1 MPEMTELLNI
11 LAVAPLPFYCDGRMT
26 FAMGGPIFYA
36 DLLPGLAK
44 LGHRVRVI
52 AQAPVAREG
61 QQRAGLLWDIP
72 TLSVEWFALEYRSGS
87 TPPPPSFLEKEKQ
100 TLKPLFDR
108 MIGEQTPEVVMIG
121 RQDLIWNVFALCRE
135 YRLPSL
141 LIPHSSPLAAL
152 SGSTY
157 PETVKQ
163 QLVDQFRQVDCVV
176 AVAKHLEE
184 LFRSVGVT
192 NVCMIPNIADPLR
205 FRPEPKNPQLL
216 KELGIG
222 ANQLVIS
229 HISNFRAKKRPLD
242 IIASAESVLRA
253 NPSIVYLIIG
263 DGPCRQEMEELG
275 REKGITASF
284 RYIGEIDHQ
293 HMPHYVNL
301 SDIVLL
307 PSEREGASLV
317 YREAQACGR
326 VLLASDIPA
335 AREAVVDGETGVLFR
350 MGDVQDLA
358 TKILVLAGNP
368 TLRQQ
373 IGEKARAAV
382 APQTLDWWVRSYEAV
397 LRRTALRLGPMR
409 ARS

>member
-1 MPEMTELLNI
+1 MTDPLNI
-11 LAVAPLPFYCDGRMT
+11 LAVAPLPFYCDGKMT

-44 LGHRVRVI
+44 LGHHVQVI
-52 AQAPVAREG
+52 AQAPAAREG
-61 QQRAGLLWDIP
+61 QQRTGLAWSIP
-72 TLSVEWFALEYRSGS
+72 TLRVEWFALEYRSGS
-87 TPPPPSFLEKEKQ
+87 TPPPASFLEKEKQ
-100 TLKPLFDR
+100 TLQPLFER
-108 MIGEQTPEVVMIG
+108 MIGEQTPDVVLIG

-152 SGSTY
+152 SSGTY
-157 PETVKQ
+157 PESARQ
-163 QLVDQFRQVDCVV
+163 QLVEQFRQVDCVV

-192 NVCMIPNIADPLR
+192 NACTIPNIADPLQ
-205 FRPEPKNPQLL
+205 FRPEPKSQQLL

-222 ANQLVIS
+222 EHQLVIS
-229 HISNFRAKKRPLD
+229 HISNLRAKKRPLD
-242 IIASAESVLRA
+242 IVITAELVLRV
-253 NPSIVYLIIG
+253 NPHIVYLIIG
-263 DGPCRQEMEELG
+263 DGPYRREMEEVG
-275 REKGITASF
+275 KEKGLAASF
-284 RYIGEIDHQ
+284 RYVGEIDHQ
-293 HMPHYVNL
+293 DMPDYINL
-301 SDIVLL
+301 SDIVVL

-350 MGDVQDLA
+350 LGDVQDLA
-358 TKILVLAGNP
+358 TKILSVAGNP

-382 APQTLDWWVRSYEAV
+382 APQTLD
-397 LRRTALRLGPMR
+397 
-409 ARS
+409 

>member
-1 MPEMTELLNI
+1 MPEMMEPLDI

-26 FAMGGPIFYA
+26 FTMGGPIFYA
-36 DLLPGLAK
+36 DLLPGLAQ

-52 AQAPVAREG
+52 AQAPAAREG
-61 QQRAGLLWDIP
+61 QQRTGLRWDIP

-87 TPPPPSFLEKEKQ
+87 TPPPSSFLEKEKQ
-100 TLKPLFDR
+100 TLMPLFGR
-108 MIGEQTPEVVMIG
+108 MVRQQTPNVVMIG

-135 YRLPSL
+135 YHLPSF

-152 SGSTY
+152 SGGTY

-163 QLVDQFRQVDCVV
+163 QLVDQFCQVDCVV
-176 AVAKHLEE
+176 AVARHLEE
-184 LFRSVGVT
+184 LFRSVGVAS
-192 NVCMIPNIADPLR
+192 VCTIPNIADPSQ

-216 KELGIG
+216 AELGIG
-222 ANQLVIS
+222 ENQLVIS
-229 HISNFRAKKRPLD
+229 HISNLRAKKRPLD
-242 IIASAESVLRA
+242 IIAAAEVVLRT

-275 REKGITASF
+275 RAKGIATSF
-284 RYIGEIDHQ
+284 RYVGEIDHQ
-293 HMPHYVNL
+293 YMPHYVNL
-301 SDIVLL
+301 SDIVVL

-317 YREAQACGR
+317 YRETQACGR

-335 AREAVVDGETGVLFR
+335 AREAVVDGETGMLFR
-350 MGDVQDLA
+350 LGDVQDLA

-373 IGEKARAAV
+373 IGEKARAVV
-382 APQTLDWWVRSYEAV
+382 APQTLDWWVRSYDAV
-397 LRRTALRLGPMR
+397 LRRTTLRLGPLG